1 VLRAVLA
8 RFGSSRA
15 LLRALPI
22 VSSKFDSSG
31 SSRLVELEANRAVVA
46 FRAAE
51 GHDVSRHDCLYTG
64 GLLTECSALYGLPPA
79 SVHHTACQVD
89 GAFECVFD
97 VAWQSAPRSLS
108 PSPPRRGTRRTSRPF
123 GGGEPW
129 LVGSRRGDTS
139 PIVGRLMEAART
151 ARSRSLER
159 PPVAPELTSIYHSQ
173 LTELRQTLLELMET
187 RDLDEPIVS
196 VKASSLRASRRPN
209 KPPSWSDWDAGS
221 GRAFC
226 IHRR

>member
-1 VLRAVLA
+1 
-8 RFGSSRA
+8 
-15 LLRALPI
+15 
-22 VSSKFDSSG
+22 
-31 SSRLVELEANRAVVA
+31 
-46 FRAAE
+46 
-51 GHDVSRHDCLYTG
+51 
-64 GLLTECSALYGLPPA
+64 
-79 SVHHTACQVD
+79 
-89 GAFECVFD
+89 
-97 VAWQSAPRSLS
+97 
-108 PSPPRRGTRRTSRPF
+108 
-123 GGGEPW
+123 
-129 LVGSRRGDTS
+129 
-139 PIVGRLMEAART
+139 MEAART